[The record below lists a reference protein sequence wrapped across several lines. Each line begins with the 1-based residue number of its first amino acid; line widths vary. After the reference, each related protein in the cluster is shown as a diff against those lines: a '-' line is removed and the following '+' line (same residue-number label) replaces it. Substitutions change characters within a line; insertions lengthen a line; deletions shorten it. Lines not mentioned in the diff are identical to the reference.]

1 MEQQPLLRMEGISKR
16 FAGVQAL
23 DGVDFEV
30 YPAEI
35 LGFVGENGAGKSTLV
50 KILSGVYSRDQ
61 GSVWFKGQPI
71 EIRSPHEAQE
81 VGISTIYQELALVP
95 HLSVAENIFL
105 NREPRR
111 VRPIGL
117 VDFGMQKRQAEEI
130 MADLGVEIPGGRMVK
145 DLTVAAQQMVEI
157 AKAISRNATLIL
169 MDEPTSALS
178 SKEVDAL
185 FTLMHRLKEKGVSVV
200 FISHRLEEVLEVV
213 DRVIVMRDG
222 HRVGTL
228 SREEATET
236 NIIRLMVGREVGL
249 FPKEEAPIGEPVLEV
264 RNISGTNGVRN
275 VSFSVRKGEILGLAG
290 LVGAGRTEVAR
301 LICGV
306 DCITAGTLLLDGKEV
321 KINNPSD
328 AVDSGIGWVPE
339 DRKQHGLVLMMDVK
353 SNITLAILKR
363 ISGLAGNVRARAQRE
378 IAEEY
383 VKALSIATPGI
394 SQITSSLSGGNQ
406 QKVVLAKWLSAKPKL
421 LIMDEPTRG
430 IDVGAK
436 AEVHALMSRL
446 AKEGM
451 AILMISS
458 EMPEIIGMSDR
469 VIVMCQGRVTGE
481 FSRPNLSQEEIMT
494 CATRFLR
501 LGAVDETGAVIAP
514 TTAEGYDVE
523 VAVKQANEE

>member
-16 FAGVQAL
+16 FADVQAL
-23 DGVDFEV
+23 QDVDFEV
-30 YPAEI
+30 YPGEI

-50 KILSGVYSRDQ
+50 KILSGVYHRDQ
-61 GSVWFKGQPI
+61 GSVWFRGQPV

-81 VGISTIYQELALVP
+81 AGITTIYQELALVP

-111 VRPIGL
+111 VRQIGL
-117 VDFGMQKRQAEEI
+117 VDFKAQKRQAEEI
-130 MADLGVEIPGGRMVK
+130 LADMGVEIPGDRMVK

-157 AKAISRNATLIL
+157 AKAVSRNASLIL

-185 FTLMHRLKEKGVSVV
+185 FALMRRLKEKGVSVV
-200 FISHRLEEVLEVV
+200 FISHRLEEVLQVV
-213 DRVIVMRDG
+213 DRIIVMRDG

-228 SREEATET
+228 AREEATT
-236 NIIRLMVGREVGL
+236 AGIIRLMVGREVGL
-249 FPKEEAPIGEPVLEV
+249 FPKQDAPIGEPILEV
-264 RNISGTNGVRN
+264 RNISGNNGVRE
-275 VSFSVRKGEILGLAG
+275 VSFSVRKGEIVGLAG

-306 DCITAGTLLLDGKEV
+306 DCLTEGSILLGGKEI
-321 KINNPSD
+321 KIRNTGD
-328 AVDSGIGWVPE
+328 AVEWGIGWVPE

-353 SNITLAILKR
+353 SNITLAILR
-363 ISGLAGNVRARAQRE
+363 RLSGWTGTIRARSERDIAQ
-378 IAEEY
+378 EY
-383 VKALSIATPGI
+383 VKALSIATPSI
-394 SQITSSLSGGNQ
+394 SQITSNLSGGNQ
-406 QKVVLAKWLSAKPKL
+406 QKVVVAKWLSAKPKL

-436 AEVHALMSRL
+436 SEVHALMSRL
-446 AKEGM
+446 AQEGM
-451 AILMISS
+451 GILMISS

-494 CATRFLR
+494 CATRFLKVD
-501 LGAVDETGAVIAP
+501 AVDETGAVIAP
-514 TTAEGYDVE
+514 NVEGGYDVE
-523 VAVKQANEE
+523 MAVKQANE